1 MVNTSMMDEKDNDIF
16 ELINKPM
23 MAFSQLKI
31 RSFICLAAL
40 ILISSSVKGQ
50 QSGRMETDR
59 PDQTEA
65 VYITK
70 KGYIQGE
77 LGFNKEQFLTTK
89 VFVYPTAL
97 WKAGLHEKFELR
109 VITEVNTVKPLFQ
122 SYSFPQTESGLL
134 PVQVGGK
141 IAICE
146 EKKLLPATS
155 LIFHAGLPFLGS
167 KRFQTPRW
175 SPNFRF
181 TMQHTLGEQTSLGY
195 NLGAEWNGISKQAT
209 WIYTV
214 APGIE
219 IGKSWYAYIE
229 AFGSIVRGQKPAH
242 AVDGGLAYYV
252 SDDLKLDISAGTGL
266 SEAAIDNYIALGISF
281 RLAAFTKH

>member
-1 MVNTSMMDEKDNDIF
+1 VATP
-16 ELINKPM
+16 L
-23 MAFSQLKI
+23 LKI
-31 RSFICLAAL
+31 RSFFWLSAL
-40 ILISSSVKGQ
+40 TLISFSAMAQ

-77 LGFNKEQFLTTK
+77 IGFNKEQFLGAT
-89 VFVYPTAL
+89 VFVHPTAL

-109 VITEVNTVKPLFQ
+109 LITELNSIKPLLL
-122 SYSFPQTESGLL
+122 SPSFPQTESGLL
-134 PVQVGGK
+134 PVQIGGK

-146 EKKLLPATS
+146 EKNLVPATS
-155 LIFHAGLPFLGS
+155 LIFHAGIPSLGS
-167 KRFQTPRW
+167 KLFRTPRW

-181 TMQHTLGEQTSLGY
+181 TMQHTFGEQTSLGY
-195 NLGAEWNGISKQAT
+195 NLGAEWNGFSNQAT
-209 WIYTV
+209 WIYTI

-219 IGKSWYAYIE
+219 LGKRWYVYAE
-229 AFGSIVRGQKPAH
+229 AFGSIVRGEKPAH
-242 AVDGGLAYYV
+242 AVDGGVAYYV

-266 SEAAIDNYIALGISF
+266 SEQAIDNYVALGISF
-281 RLAAFTKH
+281 RLAAFTNR